1 MPRQITLSSGRVVT
15 VPDAADSAPASTGSR
30 QITLS
35 SGRVVTVPDRAPAEP
50 VEEDGGGVGVG
61 AGLLGAA
68 GLVGAGLLS
77 RKPGMIGKGL
87 RGANALRQQLM
98 LSGFA
103 APKSVMGNVG
113 ATAIESMERGTTAPL
128 RQLFSK
134 RTAKDFVENWKNP
147 ALESGMTRVPG
158 PTPGRFMG
166 AMDTATRNA
175 MQRAGLTAQEAEKA
189 VLQAPLDGR
198 LGKALDS
205 DTARYLL
212 PFRRTPFN
220 QFLEGLETYKGAN
233 PVSLAVSHGAGAAHG
248 YATADERYP
257 ASIGFGVAGAAKYGL
272 PYTVG
277 ALAGRALGGGSD
289 ASSVASSALPVSEY
303 GISSGVTDPLSTF
316 RDPAAL
322 RALRKLLGDF

>member
-15 VPDAADSAPASTGSR
+15 VPDAADAPPASGSR

-35 SGRVVTVPDRAPAEP
+35 SGRIVTVPDRAPAAEEP
-50 VEEDGGGVGVG
+50 TEDDGVGLG
-61 AGLLGAA
+61 AGLAGAA
-68 GLVGAGLLS
+68 GLVGAGLLA

-103 APKSVMGNVG
+103 APKSVLGNVG
-113 ATAIESMERGTTAPL
+113 ATAIESMERGSAAPL
-128 RQLFSK
+128 KQLFS
-134 RTAKDFVENWKNP
+134 RQTARDFVKNYKNP
-147 ALESGMTRVPG
+147 VLEEGMTRVPG

-175 MQRAGLTAQEAEKA
+175 MQRAGMTASEAEKA

-198 LGKALDS
+198 LGKSLDS

-220 QFLEGLETYKGAN
+220 QFLEGLETYKGAH

-257 ASIGFGVAGAAKYGL
+257 ASIGFGTAGAAKYGL

-277 ALAGRALGGGSD
+277 AIAGRALGGGSD